1 MITKPSRKDIREKR
15 HYRMRKNINGTATK
29 PRLCVFRSNAHIYAQ
44 IIDDATGTT
53 LVSAS
58 TNDKDLRSKIAN
70 KANKDAAK
78 EVGAVIGK
86 KAVDKGI
93 TTVVFDR
100 GGYVYH
106 GRVQVLADA
115 AREAGL
121 QF

>member
-1 MITKPSRKDIREKR
+1 MITKPSRKDVRAKR

-44 IIDDATGTT
+44 IIDDSTGTT

-58 TNDKDLRSKIAN
+58 TNDKDLRDKIEN
-70 KANKDAAK
+70 KANKEAAK

-100 GGYVYH
+100 GGYIYH
-106 GRVQVLADA
+106 GKVQVLADA

>member
-44 IIDDATGTT
+44 IIDDTTGTT

-58 TNDKDLRSKIAN
+58 TNDKDLKSKITN
-70 KANKDAAK
+70 KANKEAAK
-78 EVGAVIGK
+78 EIGTIIGK
-86 KAVDKGI
+86 KAIDKGI

-100 GGYVYH
+100 SGYIYH
-106 GRVQVLADA
+106 GKVQVLADA